1 MTCGLTH
8 AQKPT
13 SLDDVATVTATAVLR
28 TAFQSGPQLP
38 VETAVLT
45 DKGRTRVMRAVT
57 AAQTCIV
64 KLERDGPNSVLGWAV
79 REKVCW
85 ER

>member
-1 MTCGLTH
+1 MTCGLVY
-8 AQKPT
+8 AQKPP

-28 TAFQSGPQLP
+28 TAFRSGRQLP
-38 VETAVLT
+38 VETAVLA

-57 AAQTCIV
+57 ATQTCIV
-64 KLERDGPNSVLGWAV
+64 KLERDGPDSVLGWAV
-79 REKVCW
+79 REQVCW